1 MAIKIEIIGRFRLVF
16 LIANI
21 FYFVSSLPA
30 QTPSVDSL
38 RSVILAEE
46 DSLEHLN
53 KIQKRLTLSFDVL
66 NAKIFEQKK
75 NLATSSNPLV
85 RLRLGSNLR
94 ESESLA
100 AKLDKLQ
107 KRMQSM
113 RRQLRGDYRKILAG
127 ADGAVRQIMVG
138 IYNKKNSRSQLA
150 ALNVARSLENEKKT
164 WQKKLNEL
172 TPSVFQ
178 EPQLE
183 IEPSDNIERLQLKM
197 KLLQDRIKQ
206 ANRVIIKLNKRRE
219 EFRSDLQI
227 YDDMLNFIDNLRQ
240 NIDLEQDYFDQ
251 EHSDQLKEDLRA
263 TKSEISAI
271 TKHLQELKKDRTA
284 MEAKLLQFKSYLK
297 KKLSYN

>member
-227 YDDMLNFIDNLRQ
+227 YDDMLNFIDNLQQ